1 MSLSVDQVVD
11 VEILLSSPAPTARG
25 FGTKLIMGKATV
37 LPLYARV
44 KEYADLTELVVD
56 FVSSTEEYKAA
67 AIHFGQNPRPK
78 KVKIGRQFL
87 GAQAGQLRG
96 GVASSTIGDYTGVTN
111 GGFDITINGTNRQIF
126 ALDLSGAANMA
137 AVATLIQTKL
147 AAALASTTCVWD
159 ATLLKFV
166 ITSPTTGTASIVL
179 PAVAP
184 TGGSSP
190 TDVTTLLA
198 FSVSAGAKSVNGI
211 ATETM
216 TAAWDAAAI
225 FDPDFYFATVT
236 AAMSVQD
243 KKDSG
248 DWALSNVREFFY
260 TTNDPNAL
268 TLNDTGNLGYYFKNE
283 GNKRAFGEYNGA
295 SPYAAESASA
305 RAGVVDFD
313 QPNSTITLM
322 YKQQPGVAVDNLT
335 SGQVAALKTY
345 NLNYYID
352 RGGISVLETG
362 VMADGTFQDE
372 VHGLDWFTAGLQN
385 AIFALLATT
394 PTKIPQTDE
403 GATKIIAACNGFSE
417 KARTNGLVAKGTW
430 KGDAFGELKTGDFMP
445 TGYYFTAGAVADM
458 SQADKDARKSPPIT
472 GAILLAGAIH
482 TVSVQITVQR

>member
-1 MSLSVDQVVD
+1 MTLSVDQVVEID
-11 VEILLSSPAPTARG
+11 ILLSAPAPTARG

-56 FVSSTEEYKAA
+56 FISSTEEYKAA

-87 GAQAGQLRG
+87 AAQAGSLRG
-96 GVASSTIGDYTGVTN
+96 GLASSTVADYTGISN
-111 GGFDITINGTNRQIF
+111 GGFDITINGVNRQIF
-126 ALDLSGAANMA
+126 ALDLSGAVSMA
-137 AVATLIQTKL
+137 GVATLIQTKL
-147 AAALASTTCVWD
+147 AAALASTTCTWD
-159 ATLLKFV
+159 ATLKKFI
-166 ITSPTTGTASIVL
+166 ITSPTTGPSSIVL

-190 TDVTTLLA
+190 TDVSTLLA
-198 FSVSAGAKSVNGI
+198 LTVNAGAKSVNGI
-211 ATETM
+211 AIETM

-225 FDPDFYFATVT
+225 FDSDFYVATVT
-236 AAMSVQD
+236 AAMSIQD
-243 KKDSG
+243 KKDTMA
-248 DWALSNVREFFY
+248 WVESNVREFFY

-268 TLNDTGNLGYYFKNE
+268 TVGDTSNLGYYAKNLTY
-283 GNKRAFGEYNGA
+283 RRSFGEYSGA

-322 YKQQPGVAVDNLT
+322 YKQQPGVAVDDLT
-335 SGQVAALKTY
+335 SGQVTALKSY
-345 NLNYYID
+345 NLNYYIN
-352 RGGISVLETG
+352 RGGIAVLETG
-362 VMADGTFQDE
+362 TMANGTFQDE
-372 VHGLDWFTAGLQN
+372 VQGLDWFQAGLQN
-385 AIFALLATT
+385 AIFSLLATT

-403 GATKIIAACNGFSE
+403 GAAKIIDACNGFSA
-417 KARTNGLVAKGTW
+417 KARSNGLVAAGTW
-430 KGDAFGELKTGDFMP
+430 KGDAFGELKTGDYMP
-445 TGYYFTAGAVADM
+445 TGFYFSAGSVADM

-482 TVSVQITVQR
+482 TVSVQVTVQR